1 MPLAV
6 ITKTLPFSLP
16 GGAVFAPG
24 CRPLLRHLN
33 KAWPIMQDRLV
44 SLEPQTPHI
53 LATGSGHD
61 VPGFAPD
68 LTASVI
74 RLIWDRARARR

>member
-6 ITKTLPFSLP
+6 ISKTLPFTVP
-16 GGAVFAPG
+16 GAGGAVI
-24 CRPLLRHLN
+24 RHLN
-33 KAWPIMQDRLV
+33 KVWPVMQDRLV

-53 LATGSGHD
+53 WATGSGHD
-61 VPGFAPD
+61 VPAFAPD

>member
-1 MPLAV
+1 
-6 ITKTLPFSLP
+6 
-16 GGAVFAPG
+16 
-24 CRPLLRHLN
+24 
-33 KAWPIMQDRLV
+33 MQDRLV